1 MLLRSSRSIVWSA
14 SVAVTL
20 RERTSGLRGVYG
32 LAPET
37 ALLIPRCR
45 SVHTF
50 GMRFTIVVAFLDADM
65 RVVAVRQMPPGRVA
79 LPRFRVRHVLECA
92 SGADIRPGDQLYEIQ
107 VPPTLPVTFHSPLLN
122 STTLV
127 PPEPQSPPHQ

>member
-1 MLLRSSRSIVWSA
+1 MLLESSRSVVWDVSTPA
-14 SVAVTL
+14 TV
-20 RERTSGLRGVYG
+20 RERMSGLRGIDELG
-32 LAPET
+32 PDA

-65 RVVAVRQMPPGRVA
+65 CVVAVKRMPPGRFA
-79 LPRFRVRHVLECA
+79 LPRLRVRHVLECA
-92 SGADIRPGDQLYEIQ
+92 DGADIWPGDRFYEIQ
-107 VPPTLPVTFHSPLLN
+107 VPPTLPVTFHSPFLN